1 MNLYCYGSTHSFVY
15 SKSMNSIIWLY
26 FCHISAEITLAFRN
40 YNRMPFKKLNIP
52 LKEALDRLEIETPT
66 TFQKKSIA
74 KIKSGANFYGIA
86 PEGAG
91 KTTAMIISTI
101 QKLKSEAYMDAP
113 RALIYVKDK
122 EAALNLEQKFKEFTR
137 YMDLRIYCAYDEQN
151 IDHQKDDIYY
161 GVDIVIA
168 TPSRINKLF
177 SITGIHLGELQ
188 LMVLEDAN
196 DLLKR
201 TANNAIYRISQSIT
215 KCQYLVFAENW
226 DSKLEKLEET
236 FMINPVKVVLK

>member
-1 MNLYCYGSTHSFVY
+1 
-15 SKSMNSIIWLY
+15 
-26 FCHISAEITLAFRN
+26 
-40 YNRMPFKKLNIP
+40 MPFKKLNAP
-52 LKEALDRLEIETPT
+52 LKEALERLEIETPT
-66 TFQKKSIA
+66 PFQKKSIS

-91 KTTAMIISTI
+91 KTTAMIISII

-122 EAALNLEQKFKEFTR
+122 EAALALEEKFKAFTR
-137 YMDLRIYCAYDEQN
+137 YMDLRIYCAYDEQK
-151 IDHQKDDIYY
+151 IDHQKDDIYA

-188 LMVLEDAN
+188 LLILEDAEI
-196 DLLKR
+196 LVKR
-201 TANNAIYRISQSIT
+201 SFNHDIYRITQSIN
-215 KCQYLVFAENW
+215 KCQYLVFAESW
-226 DSKLEKLEET
+226 DARLEKLQDT
-236 FMINPVKVVLK
+236 FMTNAVKVTLKETSA

>member
-1 MNLYCYGSTHSFVY
+1 
-15 SKSMNSIIWLY
+15 
-26 FCHISAEITLAFRN
+26 
-40 YNRMPFKKLNIP
+40 MPFKKLNTP
-52 LKEALDRLEIETPT
+52 LKEALERLEIETPT
-66 TFQKKSIA
+66 PFQKKSIS

-122 EAALNLEQKFKEFTR
+122 ESALALEEKFKAYTR

-188 LMVLEDAN
+188 LLILEDAHE
-196 DLLKR
+196 LLNR

-215 KCQYLVFAENW
+215 KCQYLVFSESW
-226 DSKLEKLEET
+226 DAKLEKLQDT
-236 FMINPVKVVLK
+236 FMTNAVTTVTMKGSAT

>member
-1 MNLYCYGSTHSFVY
+1 
-15 SKSMNSIIWLY
+15 
-26 FCHISAEITLAFRN
+26 
-40 YNRMPFKKLNIP
+40 MPFKKLNTP
-52 LKEALDRLEIETPT
+52 LKEALERLGIEVPTP
-66 TFQKKSIA
+66 FQKKSIA

-101 QKLKSEAYMDAP
+101 QKLNSEAYMDAP

-122 EAALNLEQKFKEFTR
+122 ESALELELKFKEFTR
-137 YMDLRIYCAYDEQN
+137 YMDLRVYCAYDEQN
-151 IDHQKDDIYY
+151 IDHQKDDIYA

-188 LMVLEDAN
+188 LLILEDAH

-201 TANNAIYRISQSIT
+201 TANNAIYRIYQSIT
-215 KCQYLVFAENW
+215 KCQYLVFTETM
-226 DSKLEKLEET
+226 SPKVEKLEET
-236 FMINPVKVVLK
+236 LMTNAIKVTVKEASE

>member
-1 MNLYCYGSTHSFVY
+1 
-15 SKSMNSIIWLY
+15 
-26 FCHISAEITLAFRN
+26 
-40 YNRMPFKKLNIP
+40 MPFKKLNTP
-52 LKEALDRLEIETPT
+52 LQEALERLQIETPT
-66 TFQKKSIA
+66 PFQKKSIS

-101 QKLKSEAYMDAP
+101 QQLKSESYMDAP

-122 EAALNLEQKFKEFTR
+122 ESALELEEKFKQFTR

-151 IDHQKDDIYY
+151 IDHQKDDIYA

-177 SITGIHLGELQ
+177 SITGINLGELQ
-188 LMVLEDAN
+188 LLILEDAH

-201 TANNAIYRISQSIT
+201 TANNAIYRISQSVN
-215 KCQYLVFAENW
+215 KCQYLVFSENW

-236 FMINPVKVVLK
+236 FMTNAIKVSIKETKVQ

>member
-1 MNLYCYGSTHSFVY
+1 
-15 SKSMNSIIWLY
+15 
-26 FCHISAEITLAFRN
+26 
-40 YNRMPFKKLNIP
+40 MPFKKLNTP
-52 LKEALDRLEIETPT
+52 LKEALERLQIETPT
-66 TFQKKSIA
+66 PFQKKSIS
-74 KIKSGANFYGIA
+74 KIKSGANFFGIA
-86 PEGAG
+86 PEGSG

-122 EAALNLEQKFKEFTR
+122 ESALDLEEKFKQYTR

-151 IDHQKDDIYY
+151 IDHQKDDIYA

-188 LMVLEDAN
+188 LMILEDAH

-215 KCQYLVFAENW
+215 KCQYLIFTETMNP
-226 DSKLEKLEET
+226 KLEKLEET
-236 FMINPVKVVLK
+236 FMTNAVKVSIKETKL

>member
-1 MNLYCYGSTHSFVY
+1 
-15 SKSMNSIIWLY
+15 
-26 FCHISAEITLAFRN
+26 
-40 YNRMPFKKLNIP
+40 MPFRKLNTS
-52 LKEALDRLEIETPT
+52 LKEALERLEIESPTP
-66 TFQKKSIA
+66 FQKKSIS

-101 QKLKSEAYMDAP
+101 QQLNSEAYMDAP

-122 EAALNLEQKFKEFTR
+122 ESALDLEEKFKAFTR

-151 IDHQKDDIYY
+151 IDHQKDDIYA

-168 TPSRINKLF
+168 TPKRINKLF
-177 SITGIHLGELQ
+177 SITGINLGELQ
-188 LMVLEDAN
+188 LMILEDAH

-201 TANNAIYRISQSIT
+201 SAYEAIYRISQSIT
-215 KCQYLVFAENW
+215 KCQYLVFTENMTT
-226 DSKLEKLEET
+226 KLEKLEET
-236 FMINPVKVVLK
+236 FMKNAVKVSIKEASA

>member
-1 MNLYCYGSTHSFVY
+1 
-15 SKSMNSIIWLY
+15 
-26 FCHISAEITLAFRN
+26 
-40 YNRMPFKKLNIP
+40 MPFKKLNTP
-52 LKEALDRLEIETPT
+52 LKEALARLEIESPT
-66 TFQKKSIA
+66 AFQKKSIS

-91 KTTAMIISTI
+91 KTTTIIISTI

-122 EAALNLEQKFKEFTR
+122 ETALELEEKFKAFTR
-137 YMDLRIYCAYDEQN
+137 YMDLRVYAAYDEKN
-151 IDHQKDDIYY
+151 IDHQKDDIYE
-161 GVDIVIA
+161 GADIVIA

-188 LMVLEDAN
+188 LLIIEDAHE
-196 DLLKR
+196 LLKR

-215 KCQYLVFAENW
+215 KCQYLVFSESWN
-226 DSKLEKLEET
+226 SKLEKLEET
-236 FMINPVKVVLK
+236 FMTNPVKVIVKETSE

>member
-1 MNLYCYGSTHSFVY
+1 
-15 SKSMNSIIWLY
+15 
-26 FCHISAEITLAFRN
+26 
-40 YNRMPFKKLNIP
+40 MPFKKLNTP
-52 LKEALDRLEIETPT
+52 LKEALERLNIETPT
-66 TFQKKSIA
+66 AFQKKSIS
-74 KIKSGANFYGIA
+74 KIKSGANFFGIA

-101 QKLKSEAYMDAP
+101 QKLGSTAYMDAP
-113 RALIYVKDK
+113 RALIYVENK
-122 EAALNLEQKFKEFTR
+122 ESALELEARFKEYTR

-188 LMVLEDAN
+188 LMILEDAN

-201 TANNAIYRISQSIT
+201 TANNAIFRISQSVS

-226 DSKLEKLEET
+226 DSKIEKLEET
-236 FMINPVKVVLK
+236 FMSNAIKVTVNEPKE

>member
-1 MNLYCYGSTHSFVY
+1 
-15 SKSMNSIIWLY
+15 
-26 FCHISAEITLAFRN
+26 
-40 YNRMPFKKLNIP
+40 MPFKKLNTP
-52 LKEALDRLEIETPT
+52 LKEALERLEIEVPTP
-66 TFQKKSIA
+66 FQKKSIS

-101 QKLKSEAYMDAP
+101 QQLKSEAYMDAP

-122 EAALNLEQKFKEFTR
+122 ESALDLEQKFKAFTR

-151 IDHQKDDIYY
+151 IDHQKDDIYE

-168 TPSRINKLF
+168 TPKRINKLF
-177 SITGIHLGELQ
+177 SITGINLGELQ
-188 LMVLEDAN
+188 LMILEDAH
-196 DLLKR
+196 DLLQR

-215 KCQYLVFAENW
+215 KCQYLVFTENMNP
-226 DSKLEKLEET
+226 KLEKLEET
-236 FMINPVKVVLK
+236 FMKNAVTVTIKEA